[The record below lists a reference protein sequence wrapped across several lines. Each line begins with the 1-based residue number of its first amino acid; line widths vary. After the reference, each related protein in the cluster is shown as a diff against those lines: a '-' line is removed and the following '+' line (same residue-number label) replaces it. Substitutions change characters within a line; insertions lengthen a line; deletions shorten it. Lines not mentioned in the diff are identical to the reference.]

1 MSSRE
6 DELERA
12 LIVAT
17 ERIEELRHTLAKRD
31 AELRRVTEDL
41 VTATERIEELETLL
55 RVYKIALEELR
66 RPHGFLQD

>member
-17 ERIEELRHTLAKRD
+17 ERIEEL
-31 AELRRVTEDL
+31 
-41 VTATERIEELETLL
+41 ETLL
-55 RVYKIALEELR
+55 RAHQIALEELR